1 MLEIQVENV
10 NRAPEINGPG
20 NTSVIAGETVNIS
33 FSGSDPDGD
42 ELSFDSAGLPTGASF
57 NSGSL
62 SWTPAEDKVGSF
74 SMTISVSDG
83 TDKAEMKTSILV
95 LPKPAPAPPDTT
107 VQ

>member
-1 MLEIQVENV
+1 MASQ
-10 NRAPEINGPG
+10 RSFGSAPGF
-20 NTSVIAGETVNIS
+20 NIS
-33 FSGSDPDGD
+33 RDTFWASRATSD
-42 ELSFDSAGLPTGASF
+42 ASF

-62 SWTPAEDKVGSF
+62 NWTPAEDQLGSF